1 MIPTLSI
8 LIPTRNRP
16 KELTSLVSIIK
27 KCQTNR
33 IEFIVSD
40 NSDKVDIELAARN
53 EAFKREYARVRLA
66 TNMGLKNKMN
76 IIHGFNRDLEKVKA
90 ALSGSI

>member
-1 MIPTLSI
+1 
-8 LIPTRNRP
+8 
-16 KELTSLVSIIK
+16 
-27 KCQTNR
+27 
-33 IEFIVSD
+33 
-40 NSDKVDIELAARN
+40 VDIELAARN